1 MKINKLNIPDL
12 SGGNLTFNITTNLIT
27 NEVSYYF
34 HDWGTDKILEKNYL
48 ELKSTYEKNEFLLSE
63 LIFEE
68 NLKHFVN
75 HLLYDLAK
83 QLSTKTIEPN
93 IFISKSFKI
102 INECIEQENYQIYYH
117 LFIDYYR
124 LNNRYDL
131 VLSLIQTGKIAI
143 DFSVIHDLEY
153 NLKKRILSGELLL
166 SILNI
171 NSSLN
176 GIVRDKLSQFSVY
189 IDIVLSN
196 IYSNKYSFYNAL
208 FDSEKTVHEINK
220 EFTMKF
226 VAIEDGRSL
235 KFYQRKRKN
244 SFEYYHKNRGKE
256 LFKKY
261 EDVLLSFQKNE
272 ASQKWIINSWKG
284 DGNGPVWYGI
294 SNPLSYENGPNSFF
308 NYIENTFTNIFKSLV
323 YNSQDDFRVSIGL
336 PKIGQGWV
344 SETNLFNAVNLFFET
359 ENVVQ
364 HASPKWLGRQHLDI
378 YFPNL
383 NIGIEYQGKQH
394 NEPVSFFGGEDAF
407 NKTVERDE
415 RKKRLCLENGC
426 LLFYVYPE
434 TNTDEFLL
442 ELERIVKNE
451 KIG

>member
-1 MKINKLNIPDL
+1 M
-12 SGGNLTFNITTNLIT
+12 
-27 NEVSYYF
+27 
-34 HDWGTDKILEKNYL
+34 
-48 ELKSTYEKNEFLLSE
+48 
-63 LIFEE
+63 
-68 NLKHFVN
+68 
-75 HLLYDLAK
+75 
-83 QLSTKTIEPN
+83 
-93 IFISKSFKI
+93 
-102 INECIEQENYQIYYH
+102 
-117 LFIDYYR
+117 
-124 LNNRYDL
+124 NNRYDL

-294 SNPLSYENGPNSFF
+294 SNPL
-308 NYIENTFTNIFKSLV
+308 
-323 YNSQDDFRVSIGL
+323 
-336 PKIGQGWV
+336 
-344 SETNLFNAVNLFFET
+344 
-359 ENVVQ
+359 
-364 HASPKWLGRQHLDI
+364 
-378 YFPNL
+378 
-383 NIGIEYQGKQH
+383 
-394 NEPVSFFGGEDAF
+394 
-407 NKTVERDE
+407 
-415 RKKRLCLENGC
+415 
-426 LLFYVYPE
+426 
-434 TNTDEFLL
+434 
-442 ELERIVKNE
+442 
-451 KIG
+451 

>member
-1 MKINKLNIPDL
+1 MNLNKLKIPDL
-12 SGGNLTFNITTNLIT
+12 SGQNLSFSLSTNLIT
-27 NEVSYYF
+27 KNVSYSFYNR
-34 HDWGTDKILEKNYL
+34 GTDRILESNYL
-48 ELKSTYEKNEFLLSE
+48 EFKSKYENNEFSISDLV
-63 LIFEE
+63 FDE
-68 NLKHFVN
+68 NLNHFVN
-75 HLLYDLAK
+75 HLMFDLVK
-83 QLSTKTIEPN
+83 QLSINEIESDV
-93 IFISKSFKI
+93 FILKSFKI
-102 INECIEQENYQIYYH
+102 IYECLKHENFQIYYNE
-117 LFIDYYR
+117 FVDYYR

-153 NLKKRILSGELLL
+153 NLKKRILYGELLL

-176 GIVRDKLSQFSVY
+176 GIVRDKLSQFSAY
-189 IDIVLSN
+189 IDTVLSN

-208 FDSEKTVHEINK
+208 FDSEKSVHEINK

-226 VAIEDGRSL
+226 VVIEYGRSS
-235 KFYQRKRKN
+235 KFYQTKREN
-244 SFEYYHKNRGKE
+244 SFSHIQKNKE
-256 LFKKY
+256 NRLFKKY
-261 EDVLLSFQKNE
+261 DDTLRRFQTEISENWMEK
-272 ASQKWIINSWKG
+272 SWN
-284 DGNGPVWYGI
+284 NGELWLRFDE
-294 SNPLSYENGPNSFF
+294 NPLSYNKGVNSFF
-308 NYIENTFTNIFKSLV
+308 YYVENTIVKVFKSLV
-323 YNSQDDFRVSIGL
+323 FNSQDDFRISIGL

-344 SETNLFNAVNLFFET
+344 SETNLFNAVNLFFES
-359 ENVVQ
+359 ENVAQ

-415 RKKRLCLENGC
+415 RKKQLCLENGC

-442 ELERIVKNE
+442 ELESIIINRKNS
-451 KIG
+451 

>member
-1 MKINKLNIPDL
+1 MNLNKLKIPDL
-12 SGGNLTFNITTNLIT
+12 SGQNLSFSLSTNLIT
-27 NEVSYYF
+27 KSVSYSFYNR
-34 HDWGTDKILEKNYL
+34 GTNKFLEKNYL
-48 ELKSTYEKNEFLLSE
+48 EFKSKYENNEFSISDLV
-63 LIFEE
+63 FDE
-68 NLKHFVN
+68 NLNHFVN
-75 HLLYDLAK
+75 HLLFDLVK
-83 QLSTKTIEPN
+83 QLSINEIESDV
-93 IFISKSFKI
+93 FILKSFKI
-102 INECIEQENYQIYYH
+102 ISECSKQENFQIYFNE
-117 LFIDYYR
+117 FIDYYR

-131 VLSLIQTGKIAI
+131 VLSLFQTGKITI
-143 DFSVIHDLEY
+143 DFSLIHDAEY

-176 GIVRDKLSQFSVY
+176 GIVRDKLKQFSGY
-189 IDIVLSN
+189 MDTALSN
-196 IYSNKYSFYNAL
+196 LYSNKYSFYTAL
-208 FDSEKTVHEINK
+208 FGIEKSVHEINK

-235 KFYQRKRKN
+235 KFYQTKRKN
-244 SFEYYHKNRGKE
+244 SFEYYHKNKGKKM
-256 LFKKY
+256 FKKY

-294 SNPLSYENGPNSFF
+294 SNPLSYENGSNSFF
-308 NYIENTFTNIFKSLV
+308 NYIENTFTNIFKLLV
-323 YNSQDDFRVSIGL
+323 INSQDDFRVSIGL

-344 SETNLFNAVNLFFET
+344 SETNLYNAVNIFFET

-394 NEPVSFFGGEDAF
+394 NEPVSFFGGEEAF
-407 NKTVERDE
+407 NRTVERDE
-415 RKKRLCLENGC
+415 RKKHLCLENGC

-442 ELERIVKNE
+442 ELESIIFNRKNS
-451 KIG
+451 